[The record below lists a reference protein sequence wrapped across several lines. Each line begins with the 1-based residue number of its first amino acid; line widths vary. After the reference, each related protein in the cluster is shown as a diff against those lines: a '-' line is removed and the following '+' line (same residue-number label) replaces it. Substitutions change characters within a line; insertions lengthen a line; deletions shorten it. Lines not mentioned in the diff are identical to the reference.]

1 LTVATSRKKALPID
15 LSDDSDREAGSSG
28 GGRSKKVKQ
37 EEVSAYSMAQSCF
50 LTRKLEAL
58 TEEKKSAI
66 RNVIMDS
73 KGRAHIDL
81 SIEDD

>member
-15 LSDDSDREAGSSG
+15 LSDDSDREAESSG

-37 EEVSAYSMAQSCF
+37 EEVSAYSMAQSSF

-58 TEEKKSAI
+58 TEEKESVM
-66 RNVIMDS
+66 RHVTVDS

-81 SIEDD
+81 SMEDD